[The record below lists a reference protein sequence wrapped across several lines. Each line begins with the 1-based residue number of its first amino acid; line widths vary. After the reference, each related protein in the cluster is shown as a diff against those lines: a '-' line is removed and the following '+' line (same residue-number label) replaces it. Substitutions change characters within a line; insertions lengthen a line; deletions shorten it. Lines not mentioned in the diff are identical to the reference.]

1 MDKSNTLT
9 PAQLATYAQ
18 PTGSG
23 IPATP
28 TTPSTT
34 TPSGLLTPTQLA
46 SYAVKSNPANPASNV
61 GSSWDAYDKAV
72 APPVATPPT
81 DPNAIGNIGGTPVV
95 GGILGGILKGADR
108 VAATGQEAGQNI
120 RKEWTNTPND
130 SIPEKILYTGGQVLK
145 GTVNAAMGN
154 IPGFQQFGQLLSS
167 VSQPIIDKLGGIGA
181 QDVAKPLIA
190 MNQTSAEL
198 ATRSA
203 DLAHQAINEPD
214 PQKKQLL
221 IDQSKQTYQ
230 ASQEASKAAQSYQ
243 DQLAQGGRR
252 TDTLQ
257 NVAPWLLGLT
267 EGKTTPENV
276 VSGTKTAATEAGNIA
291 SDVATVA
298 QNKASTLGT
307 GNTPSILDQAK
318 VIDQYNRAIRPTV
331 VGKGNAG
338 QIANASD
345 NVISGLK
352 TIADNKDTLQFTDSS
367 GNIIKGQTPTTVDQ
381 LSQSIAQTKS
391 NIFKQYNDIAT
402 KAGDQGL
409 KVDAS
414 GIASELDPVIQ
425 SKSLAISNPAAVK
438 YAQAAQARLTQA
450 GGVDALTA
458 QEVIQN
464 YNAELKAYYR
474 NPTPGMASNVQIDAL
489 IANKFR
495 EALDNG
501 IANTTGAEYQSL
513 KNQYGALSSME
524 KDVAHRATVWGRQN
538 KVGLAAN
545 ISNVASGAELVRGLL
560 TGNPVDVAIGGTI
573 KGIQLYQK
581 YLNNPDVGVS
591 KIFDAINE
599 SNVPPTPKAVTPE
612 FVPKSQTGK
621 MIQEAAANNTQGGF
635 VAVPDFPKS
644 LNSRVSEVVKAM
656 ADNGNISGA
665 KSFPA
670 DVANQI
676 KQKAMD
682 WQTSMADRL
691 GIPYNKVNM
700 DKFFN
705 DQLAAIPKGKGANP
719 STTYSPELRN
729 QIENNVLGDKS
740 KAVIID
746 SDAIKEAHPAYD
758 PKNPAPLHPESSA
771 IAQDLYKK
779 AIQQDTSGQVNLMA
793 GGTASAKSEVALT
806 PLRNT
811 PSVILDGTLGKY
823 DKAVQNIDYA
833 LKNGKDV
840 TIHAVYSP
848 VELSTVLNELRPRTV
863 GSAPFI
869 DTHAGYRA
877 TLPKLMEKYGD
888 QINVKLYET
897 SKFGEKGQAITPAS
911 VKSYVDSK
919 ILTRQQV
926 MIKNFTINNA
936 IKLNGLDWIKTNINR
951 LIGGD
956 NS

>member
-1 MDKSNTLT
+1 MDNSNTLT

-23 IPATP
+23 TPTAPATP
-28 TTPSTT
+28 GAPA
-34 TPSGLLTPTQLA
+34 PSGLLTPTQLA
-46 SYAVKSNPANPASNV
+46 SYAIKSNPSNPASNV
-61 GSSWDAYDKAV
+61 GSDWSAYDKAV
-72 APPVATPPT
+72 APPEPVT
-81 DPNAIGNIGGTPVV
+81 DPNAFGEIAGRPVV
-95 GGILGGILKGADR
+95 GGIVGNILNNLGSTFQQGGANVTKDLAPITSGDTGKMGIGEGTLTTLQSLGHVAGDVAGTAGGILSSVISPFLPDAVKTKLGD
-108 VAATGQEAGQNI
+108 VTKFVSDKVN
-120 RKEWTNTPND
+120 
-130 SIPEKILYTGGQVLK
+130 SIPGMTPEIAHG
-145 GTVNAAMGN
+145 
-154 IPGFQQFGQLLSS
+154 LSD
-167 VSQPIIDKLGGIGA
+167 VFNTATLLGGKEVTPAVEQGA
-181 QDVAKPLIA
+181 K
-190 MNQTSAEL
+190 
-198 ATRSA
+198 AT
-203 DLAHQAINEPD
+203 
-214 PQKKQLL
+214 
-221 IDQSKQTYQ
+221 
-230 ASQEASKAAQSYQ
+230 
-243 DQLAQGGRR
+243 
-252 TDTLQ
+252 
-257 NVAPWLLGLT
+257 
-267 EGKTTPENV
+267 
-276 VSGTKTAATEAGNIA
+276 ATEAGNIA
-291 SDVATVA
+291 SDVGTLA
-298 QNKASTLGT
+298 QNKIASLGGDSVAPTL
-307 GNTPSILDQAK
+307 NEAK

-338 QIANASD
+338 QIAGASD
-345 NVISGLK
+345 NVLSGLK
-352 TIADNKDTLQFTDSS
+352 TIADNKGALQFTDSA
-367 GNIIKGQTPTTVDQ
+367 GNIVKGQTPTTVDQ

-391 NIFKQYNDIAT
+391 SIFKQYNDIAT

-926 MIKNFTINNA
+926 MIKNFAINNA